1 MTLTFLRVGLSNVF
15 GGNALYV
22 VTNGYKDPMRE
33 IREMD
38 VLNAIETTGVV
49 SIMLSVLRSME
60 LWPKSVRT
68 WFAIG
73 ISNTMANLLL
83 IMFPLA
89 IQRRCG
95 GNVKW
100 VIHIL
105 NLLILKFV
113 LIINAQS
120 V

>member
-22 VTNGYKDPMRE
+22 VMNGRKRPMRE
-33 IREMD
+33 TGAMD

-49 SIMLSVLRSME
+49 SIMLSVLRSMD

-68 WFAIG
+68 WYSFG
-73 ISNTMANLLL
+73 ILNVMVNLLL
-83 IMFPLA
+83 IMFPLS
-89 IQRRCG
+89 IQRKFG

-100 VIHIL
+100 GIHIL
-105 NLLILKFV
+105 NQLILK
-113 LIINAQS
+113 LIRIINAQS